1 LKIFN
6 FNIFDDWR
14 TKIYYIPVLYSI
26 YALLLAILVAYLD
39 RSYQPLLINYL
50 PNIFFT
56 SFEITKTILSTIAG
70 SLLSIVTISFSII
83 MLVLTTYSTQFSP
96 RTLQDFL
103 KSKMTLKVL
112 GIFIGGFIYSIINL
126 IFLINDGKTLFLSAA
141 VGVLVVIYCIF
152 YFMMFINHVSQSI
165 QVNLLIDTLT
175 TEILELVDQ
184 VKIFNE
190 AHENIRNTPPVNL
203 ENIFKKDQL
212 IILSDQVGFIRDI
225 NDIKLSNFADDNNII
240 IKAEKMIGDYVT
252 TNSKVFTIYYNLDE
266 MEVEK
271 IDEESLQKCFNFVLV
286 GKERNKSKD
295 IEFGL
300 QKLTEVALRAISPGI
315 NDPNTAIFCIKQAG
329 MVLDKIAKADI
340 ENTYYYNDDDEL
352 TLIFEDASYDY
363 LLYKTFYQ
371 LRYYS
376 MRDVSVAGSILE
388 ALIII
393 AEGNPKDIKDTCWEF
408 GNYIVKGFDE
418 KILENLDKKYMNKKI
433 EELAVM
439 TDKSKGSGIYF
450 E

>member
-1 LKIFN
+1 MKIFN
-6 FNIFDDWR
+6 FNFLDDWR
-14 TKIYYIPVLYSI
+14 AKIYYIPVLYSI
-26 YALLLAILVAYLD
+26 YALLLAIIVSFLD

-83 MLVLTTYSTQFSP
+83 MVVLTTYSTQFSP

-112 GIFIGGFIYSIINL
+112 GIFIGGFIYSIVTL
-126 IFLINDGKTLFLSAA
+126 IFLNNENTTLFLSAA
-141 VGVLVVIYCIF
+141 IGVLLVIYCIL
-152 YFMMFINHVSQSI
+152 YFVMFINHVSQSI

-175 TEILELVDQ
+175 TEILDLVDQ
-184 VKIFNE
+184 VKTFNE
-190 AHENIRNTPPVNL
+190 SHENIRNEPPSNL
-203 ENIFKKDQL
+203 DSIMKKDQL
-212 IILSDQVGFIRDI
+212 SIYSDQVGFIRDI
-225 NDIKLSNFADDNNII
+225 NDIKLSNFADNNNIVI
-240 IKAEKMIGDYVT
+240 SAEKMIGDYVT
-252 TNSKVFTIYYNLDE
+252 NNSKVFTIYYDLSE
-266 MEVEK
+266 MEEK
-271 IDEESLQKCFNFVLV
+271 EFDEEALEKCLNYVLV

-329 MVLDKIAKADI
+329 MVLDKIAKSDI
-340 ENTYYYNDDDEL
+340 ENTYYYNEENEL
-352 TLIFEDASYDY
+352 TLIFEDVSYDY

-376 MRDVSVAGSILE
+376 MRDVSVAASILE

-408 GNYIVKGFDE
+408 GNYIVNGFDE
-418 KILENLDKKYMNKKI
+418 NILEDLDKKYMNKKI